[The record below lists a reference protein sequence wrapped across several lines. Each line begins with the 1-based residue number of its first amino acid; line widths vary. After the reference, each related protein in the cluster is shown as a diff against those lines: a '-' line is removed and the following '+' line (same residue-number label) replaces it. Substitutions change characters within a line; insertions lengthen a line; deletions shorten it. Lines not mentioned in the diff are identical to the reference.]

1 MAPGED
7 SLKEAMDKYTRWID
21 DQIAN
26 VDQSVDQNVKN
37 KNSKA
42 VNN

>member
-1 MAPGED
+1 MDPDDET
-7 SLKEAMDKYTRWID
+7 LMEAMDKYTRWID

-26 VDQSVDQNVKN
+26 VDQSYDHDNKN
-37 KNSKA
+37 KIVKA